1 MRYLTSIVAALIRST
16 SMNALQIYLNEVNG
30 MQKIKQK
37 TKRESKRK
45 RESSIRTKNKTHT
58 KSKLKRNET
67 WKMREMF
74 WKSQPNYPE
83 STHNKIIKKIFG
95 MLCCRFRNC
104 RLCWLLMV
112 DQPRICVMWLGLVT
126 TTHITNVRIFV
137 FEFEVNF
144 TYTA

>member
-16 SMNALQIYLNEVNG
+16 SMNALQIYLNEVNR
-30 MQKIKQK
+30 MQGIKQK
-37 TKRESKRK
+37 TKSKK
-45 RESSIRTKNKTHT
+45 RESSIKTKNETHT

-95 MLCCRFRNC
+95 MPCCRFRNC

-112 DQPRICVMWLGLVT
+112 DLPRICVMWLGLVT
-126 TTHITNVRIFV
+126 TTHITNVCMYVCLCLSSKWIL
-137 FEFEVNF
+137 
-144 TYTA
+144 